1 MYRVVASASGVTGEL
16 PATSAR
22 PKESRTSAPGTSEP
36 IGLTSSGHETDMF
49 YSSPVLSRSS
59 LRPRTKMQRFYARRY
74 VFESPRV
81 EGSDDG
87 VLTKRSDG
95 QVARLESLVRYLVAQ
110 PITIAAPPVFSS
122 NPRDFFASRSGPS
135 SSEATSP
142 STHQTSVSPPPNF
155 FPPPAPK
162 DRSGT
167 PPPLK
172 DLRATDLCAA
182 LSQLAVREF
191 CTLLP
196 RPVLPNLTPRDIQA
210 TI

>member
-1 MYRVVASASGVTGEL
+1 
-16 PATSAR
+16 
-22 PKESRTSAPGTSEP
+22 
-36 IGLTSSGHETDMF
+36 
-49 YSSPVLSRSS
+49 
-59 LRPRTKMQRFYARRY
+59 MQRSYEQRY
-74 VFESPRV
+74 VFGTPCV
-81 EGSDDG
+81 EEPDDG
-87 VLTKRSDG
+87 VLTERSYP
-95 QVARLESLVRYLVAQ
+95 QVARLESLVRFLVAQ

-122 NPRDFFASRSGPS
+122 NPRDFFTSRSGPS

-155 FPPPAPK
+155 LPPLAPK

-191 CTLLP
+191 CTIFLP
-196 RPVLPNLTPRDIQA
+196 ATYPVLTQGPL
-210 TI
+210 